1 MTDTAKYY
9 FQKNQEHFLRQVLV
23 NDNNRTPISQAVRSI
38 ITVTLK
44 RGWYEDINKKTLN
57 WVLDNYKDHVWGTKI

>member
-23 NDNNRTPISQAVRSI
+23 NDNNRTPISYMVKII
-38 ITVTLK
+38 ITSTLK
-44 RGWYEDINKKTLN
+44 QGWYNYKDKWTLN